1 MRLTNGKG
9 ADVIFETGGADTL
22 HKSFECVRMGGLI
35 SAIGYLGGK
44 QENNG
49 GSALHTNVMALKRN
63 VTLKGIL
70 NGPKD
75 RFEEM
80 LTLFKSKEI
89 HPVIDKVYGFED
101 AVDALQY
108 LYSGGHFGK
117 VVVQIA

>member
-80 LTLFKSKEI
+80 LTLFMSKEI
-89 HPVIDKVYGFED
+89 HPST
-101 AVDALQY
+101 LR
-108 LYSGGHFGK
+108 
-117 VVVQIA
+117 